1 MLYFTNKY
9 KIDENAISSK
19 EHVISLFFE
28 VNDRGEKECATRSV
42 NKECASCY
50 VNSLK
55 CDDVAYVADRSGT
68 V

>member
-1 MLYFTNKY
+1 M
-9 KIDENAISSK
+9 
-19 EHVISLFFE
+19 ISLFFE